1 MPSSLKIS
9 IITATYNS
17 LETLPS
23 ALKSIVEQNYCNI
36 EWIVIDGG
44 STDGTLEIIYKYQ
57 LDNPDFSFKII
68 SEKDAGIYD
77 ALNKGIFN
85 ASGDIIGFLHSDDML
100 ASSNILT
107 KIVSKFL
114 NEKIDGVYGDL
125 HYVNKYD
132 TSRVVRLWKSRDFNP
147 ELLRKGW
154 MPAHPTL
161 YLKKEVYD
169 KHGSFN
175 LKYKIAADYDFMV
188 RVLKD
193 PSLTYGFLPYVITK
207 MRVGGISNGG
217 LKNIILKSKED
228 YEVLLSNKIG
238 GVFALFKKNISK
250 LSQFIIR

>member
-1 MPSSLKIS
+1 MD
-9 IITATYNS
+9 
-17 LETLPS
+17 
-23 ALKSIVEQNYCNI
+23 Q
-36 EWIVIDGG
+36 
-44 STDGTLEIIYKYQ
+44 
-57 LDNPDFSFKII
+57 
-68 SEKDAGIYD
+68 
-77 ALNKGIFN
+77 
-85 ASGDIIGFLHSDDML
+85 
-100 ASSNILT
+100 
-107 KIVSKFL
+107 
-114 NEKIDGVYGDL
+114 
-125 HYVNKYD
+125 
-132 TSRVVRLWKSRDFNP
+132 
-147 ELLRKGW
+147 
-154 MPAHPTL
+154 AHPTL